1 MLLQE
6 QGLVWLLLM
15 VQLVTEQ
22 VQVLMLQEV
31 ARNRDL
37 VPSLERE

>member
-1 MLLQE
+1 VLLQE